1 MVTSMNTVLLN
12 SKLVPKSNI
21 MLRPQEFMMK
31 TNNNYN
37 KIGQDKVLKIEVNQ
51 HQKMSSYGMYIAA
64 QLPMKK
70 FPIDLETQLLL

>member
-1 MVTSMNTVLLN
+1 MNTVLLN

-51 HQKMSSYGMYIAA
+51 HQKEYLRLSIGRRSKMIRMMG
-64 QLPMKK
+64 Q
-70 FPIDLETQLLL
+70 